1 MTLTGCVSR
10 SSVTAY
16 SSRSTTATS
25 TFTLSVRPG
34 CFRRSYLYPSVEQ
47 RVLQRKQRSRVGA
60 LHSRELAVM
69 CSDGKTLVSFGK
81 HLLRNQ
87 AISIPT
93 SELQTILLTSPADVD
108 GTLIRTVGD
117 NANKLHKLAFINAW
131 KEVYGL
137 ETHLDVIQHH
147 GNTDPLILIRV
158 AEYHGIA
165 KADVSVAVL
174 RYDCCSH
181 AFLTAVLSYIS
192 RLQPSSR
199 TWRTQCSG
207 ITWQT
212 QTKLA

>member
-69 CSDGKTLVSFGK
+69 CSDGKTLVSF
-81 HLLRNQ
+81 
-87 AISIPT
+87 
-93 SELQTILLTSPADVD
+93 DVD

-165 KADVSVAVL
+165 KAD
-174 RYDCCSH
+174 
-181 AFLTAVLSYIS
+181 
-192 RLQPSSR
+192 
-199 TWRTQCSG
+199 
-207 ITWQT
+207 
-212 QTKLA
+212 